1 MFKEKFDQ
9 KYRTKAKGEFY
20 KGINYINKMKFK
32 INKVM
37 LSYIAWEIFDNEN
50 SIIFNGYNKYLDI
63 LDTDTKVVKLNKIK
77 HNSRFQLYFNTIS
90 LAFLYKDQEF
100 YLPTFADFRVRI
112 YTFSNYLSYE
122 GNDLARALLL
132 FAEGEVIN
140 EVGLDHLKVYLVSL
154 AGFNKLPWNEKI
166 IKFDEIFSELSIPT
180 AQKLLDKVKIRRSF
194 SPNFIH
200 SLDAALV
207 HLFFIFLYDE
217 SIANKNIMPAFTVH
231 DCFATTPNNID
242 KMVEI
247 VKQAFILIYFKDK
260 GYLIKFHEHI
270 LNELNEM
277 ETYSIILK
285 DNKYYLKMTW
295 MNLKII

>member
-1 MFKEKFDQ
+1 M
-9 KYRTKAKGEFY
+9 
-20 KGINYINKMKFK
+20 
-32 INKVM
+32 
-37 LSYIAWEIFDNEN
+37 
-50 SIIFNGYNKYLDI
+50 
-63 LDTDTKVVKLNKIK
+63 
-77 HNSRFQLYFNTIS
+77 
-90 LAFLYKDQEF
+90 
-100 YLPTFADFRVRI
+100 
-112 YTFSNYLSYE
+112 
-122 GNDLARALLL
+122 L